1 MPAALVIM
9 ILLLLLSLS
18 SGPFGNSFVDGATLV
33 IITMHVVDACACDCN
48 CDDINCVRHIGYNDR
63 RNDDYDFS
71 DYCDYHLGSD

>member
-1 MPAALVIM
+1 M
-9 ILLLLLSLS
+9 
-18 SGPFGNSFVDGATLV
+18 
-33 IITMHVVDACACDCN
+33 ITMHFVDAGACDCN